1 MTIAVLLLIFSLLLI
16 GAAITLFVRASSH
29 DSQDDT
35 LLRIRALG
43 GDEVAAISALP
54 AREQQIRNPVLR
66 WVCHFLW
73 RSGSEVGVETV
84 QKILWGLLMAVPVV
98 LLLLGGFAGGFVVGV
113 VLVVGFLLLTRQA
126 AARRTKIIEQM
137 PTFLES
143 AIRVL
148 AAGNTLEESLASA
161 ARESQEPLRTLFLSI
176 TRQVRLGAPIENV
189 LMEMGEIH
197 KLADVRVMAL
207 AASVNRKY
215 GGSLKNILRSLI
227 QAIRSRDMAMRELRA
242 LTAETRMSA
251 LVLAI
256 LPIVLTAYIV
266 IQNRL
271 YYVNIWADTG
281 GRYML
286 IGSMV
291 WQVLGIIVIWRMMK
305 ATTDDAL

>member
-1 MTIAVLLLIFSLLLI
+1 MSIGFLLVIIWIVLI
-16 GAAITLFVRASSH
+16 GAAITLFVRVRSREN
-29 DSQDDT
+29 QNDT

-54 AREQQIRNPVLR
+54 AREQQIKNPVLR

-73 RSGSEVGVETV
+73 RSGSEVEVQTV
-84 QKILWGLLMAVPVV
+84 QKILWGLLMAMPLV
-98 LLLLGGFAGGFVVGV
+98 LLILGGLAGGFIIGV
-113 VLVVGFLLLTRQA
+113 VLVVGFMLLTRQA
-126 AARRTKIIEQM
+126 AARRAKVIEQM

-143 AIRVL
+143 AVRVL
-148 AAGNTLEESLASA
+148 AAGNTMEESLASA
-161 ARESQEPLRTLFLSI
+161 ARESPEPLRTLFLSI

-207 AASVNRKY
+207 AAAVNRKY

-251 LVLAI
+251 MVLAI
-256 LPIVLTAYIV
+256 LPILLTAFIV
-266 IQNRL
+266 IQNRP
-271 YYVNIWADTG
+271 YYTNIWADTG
-281 GRYML
+281 GRYLL
-286 IGSMV
+286 IGSMI

-305 ATTDDAL
+305 SSTDDAL